1 MPTRSTRE
9 YISSIYFFLFKF
21 FIPFFLYSRLL
32 VNSFLFGYDYNE
44 LVLCHFLSNKLGFK
58 STSYFSCKSIEVS
71 WETDGRTEFTISV
84 ASLRFPIPMNSRNK
98 LSFAIRRFVISSGL
112 TFWDGLICKSQKQVS
127 ITIANLLLI
136 ATKRN

>member
-1 MPTRSTRE
+1 MPTRSTHE
-9 YISSIYFFLFKF
+9 IIINIFVFNTNSLF
-21 FIPFFLYSRLL
+21 PFFLYIRLL

-71 WETDGRTEFTISV
+71 WETDGRTEFAISV

-112 TFWDGLICKSQKQVS
+112 TF
-127 ITIANLLLI
+127 
-136 ATKRN
+136 